1 MPDCSHFT
9 QHNGKHNGQDEC
21 FQQHEDNKLLD
32 QDLPRVTVLATG
44 GTIAGQTNDSE
55 LTGAYRAG
63 VLSIEELLAAVPM
76 LSKVARIQAE
86 QVANIDSKDM
96 TIDLWEKL
104 VIHVP
109 SSVEDLVDETAIQAL
124 AAQIA
129 TTRQIYASSNSS
141 NPAAITV
148 STKLE
153 FKGQPFHQESNIYGL
168 VTLQTPS
175 IRRSSTE
182 NGSSSLSR
190 VPIDLICVVDQSASM
205 SGAKMILLKQTL
217 MYITEQ
223 LTDLDRLAI
232 ISFDDHAYD
241 RSHGLKR
248 MNENNKHILNMVIN
262 DDIEDGFSTYIGCGL
277 EMGVEMFRRRQTKN
291 PISALFL
298 LTDGQDDEVHDYS
311 HVIRRLPED
320 VVCHT
325 FGYGSD
331 HEADLLVQLTEQG
344 NGGTFTYIDKHEA
357 VGPAFAMALAGLLTC
372 VAQNIRINLEF
383 NGEYK
388 VIHADSI
395 YKYEPERLPSSKI
408 TFKLNDLNADEKRNL
423 VFQLYVPK
431 VKNKSSSEYHYREQQ
446 QSVSN
451 HVIGQVSVRYV
462 DPKSGRTLTT
472 IPVPFHLIR
481 ASNLSSEHLRVS
493 YTIDLQRNR
502 IETAL
507 ALKRAMTEQNY
518 SRSLA
523 LLKNQ
528 VENIKTSVSARDP
541 FCQQLIK
548 DLEHRYPTER
558 DYRSAHYNAY
568 MQHATERGTYS
579 TATNSSSQ
587 IYESVHQQNQRAR
600 YQRRYT

>member
-1 MPDCSHFT
+1 MNPT
-9 QHNGKHNGQDEC
+9 
-21 FQQHEDNKLLD
+21 
-32 QDLPRVTVLATG
+32 
-44 GTIAGQTNDSE
+44 
-55 LTGAYRAG
+55 
-63 VLSIEELLAAVPM
+63 
-76 LSKVARIQAE
+76 
-86 QVANIDSKDM
+86 
-96 TIDLWEKL
+96 
-104 VIHVP
+104 VP

-175 IRRSSTE
+175 IRRSS
-182 NGSSSLSR
+182 SLSR
-190 VPIDLICVVDQSASM
+190 VPIDLVCVVDQSASM

-248 MNENNKHILNMVIN
+248 MNENNKRKLNMVIN

-277 EMGVEMFRRRQTKN
+277 EMGIEMFRRRQTKN

-357 VGPAFAMALAGLLTC
+357 VGPAFAMALA
-372 VAQNIRINLEF
+372 
-383 NGEYK
+383 
-388 VIHADSI
+388 
-395 YKYEPERLPSSKI
+395 
-408 TFKLNDLNADEKRNL
+408 
-423 VFQLYVPK
+423 
-431 VKNKSSSEYHYREQQ
+431 
-446 QSVSN
+446 
-451 HVIGQVSVRYV
+451 GQVSVRYV